1 MSDNPTK
8 TEAEGLRDLW
18 NEALA
23 ENERL
28 RASLVEADIYLAA
41 LNWWEIG
48 SLAKVG
54 EVIGDAIGWDKV
66 TEINE
71 QYRPRVT
78 RGLGQE
84 YATLFQ
90 RNTELVLE
98 NERLEQKRVELSM
111 KLTDAQAE
119 IRRLQHS

>member
-1 MSDNPTK
+1 MADNPTK
-8 TEAEGLRDLW
+8 TEIQRLRD
-18 NEALA
+18 A
-23 ENERL
+23 
-28 RASLVEADIYLAA
+28 LVEADIYLAA

-66 TEINE
+66 AEINE

-84 YATLFQ
+84 YATLFA

-98 NERLEQKRVELSM
+98 NERLEQKRVELSL
-111 KLTDAQAE
+111 KLTQAQAE
-119 IRRLQHS
+119 VRRLQHNRE